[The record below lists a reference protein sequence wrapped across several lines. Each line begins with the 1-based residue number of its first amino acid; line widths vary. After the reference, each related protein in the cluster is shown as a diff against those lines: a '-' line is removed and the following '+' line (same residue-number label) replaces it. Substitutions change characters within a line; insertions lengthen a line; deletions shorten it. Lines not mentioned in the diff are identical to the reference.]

1 MVHPLLSRT
10 WSCSSCAVTLDV
22 VATFV
27 VNVRVVGV
35 WGNGVNSTNPAG
47 RFSVCSRLACA
58 TASVDQLSNPLMRFF
73 TRSFGGESYL
83 HANQWVRP
91 RWFSSGSNLLT
102 GCQRRVAYCRRNRG
116 TGRRHPMDRVNC
128 GGPDLK
134 LKADRATK
142 DEVRLVQSKWDRRH
156 VRGPCPSDPNRRGE
170 ISREDHE
177 CHSRASV
184 IKGHN

>member
-1 MVHPLLSRT
+1 MFYIIKFINLFFLVCHFLAKISIMVHPLLSRT

-73 TRSFGGESYL
+73 SRGRLEGSRIYTRINECDLVDF
-83 HANQWVRP
+83 RP
-91 RWFSSGSNLLT
+91 VQICL
-102 GCQRRVAYCRRNRG
+102 
-116 TGRRHPMDRVNC
+116 
-128 GGPDLK
+128 
-134 LKADRATK
+134 RA
-142 DEVRLVQSKWDRRH
+142 
-156 VRGPCPSDPNRRGE
+156 
-170 ISREDHE
+170 
-177 CHSRASV
+177 ASV
-184 IKGHN
+184 VLHTVVGIEERDEGIRWIV